1 MLYNFTNLTEQE
13 ANAIL
18 TALGAQPYNAV
29 AALINKLVAQAQQQ
43 THKQHLETIGAQN
56 NGDENQKAD

>member
-1 MLYNFTNLTEQE
+1 MNFNFELTEQE

-18 TALGAQPYNAV
+18 GALGSQPYNAV

-43 THKQHLETIGAQN
+43 THKQHHYN
-56 NGDENQKAD
+56 S